1 MKLDLSVHLPPVNS
15 AYGAPMGRR
24 LRPHSVAQGRSAWE
38 EDLYPKVAE
47 QQRNHESVFDGL
59 VSLRRVVLDAG
70 GYDKGGAYWGFGQPI
85 WSALSACGTIDLFV
99 RAPNREA
106 AKAEVRETAPNARFY
121 R

>member
-1 MKLDLSVHLPPVNS
+1 MKLDLSVHLPEVNS

-24 LRPHSVAQGRSAWE
+24 LRPNSVAQGRDAWQ
-38 EDLYPKVAE
+38 EDLDPCRRIRAE
-47 QQRNHESVFDGL
+47 GKARRYDGF

-70 GYDKGGAYWGFGQPI
+70 GYDKGGAYWGFGLPI

-106 AKAEVRETAPNARFY
+106 AKAAVLETAPNARFY